1 MSFEGEDEGIT
12 RLDGQYDMMCY
23 QGDHKF
29 WVTLVGLPN
38 GVLVVLALPI
48 SAYLK
53 LRRANKEGMLFRNL
67 KTYAT
72 FSVFYEG
79 LRRNFWWWEIFSLSR
94 KVSVM
99 LIAVF
104 LLPSVSGGNIQGIM
118 ALFFISCA
126 ICIHIKVNPFVDYH
140 MNNIEL
146 FGLLASAM
154 TIYFG
159 LLSEYFSGEF
169 VPTLLLVIATY
180 SIHGI
185 WAMYVGWIMYRVNY
199 GQLVL
204 AMENA
209 KVKKE
214 KLLNFIKSGRSKSA
228 LLASPSFR
236 SSELSIKKNLSVG
249 SSSPETSRKVTSLD
263 AIREASQAEKAEIIY
278 E

>member
-1 MSFEGEDEGIT
+1 VSFEGEDEGIT